1 MDALAAEY
9 GPWAVLALNALKAL
23 VFLVIGF
30 LIAGFA
36 ARFVKN
42 SPKRNKRIEP
52 MLAGFLAAIVY
63 YLILVVVVIAV
74 LQIFGFQATSLV
86 AVLGAATLAIG
97 FALQG
102 SLANLAAGV
111 MLILIRPF
119 RIGDFVDLSGHLGT
133 ATDLNLFMTELTTVD
148 NVKIVVPNGQVW
160 NSAITNYSA
169 YPTRRCDITFEIDYE
184 ADVDRAMEIIL
195 ELTHQDSRFLKEPEP
210 MVRVATLG
218 ESGIQ
223 LTFRGWTNAED
234 LWEARWALLKNV
246 KQAFDQSGISI
257 PYPHRVMIEKKV

>member
-1 MDALAAEY
+1 MDALAVEY
-9 GPWAVLALNALKAL
+9 GPWAVLALNVLKAL

-30 LIAGFA
+30 LIAGLA

-74 LQIFGFQATSLV
+74 LQLFGFQATSLV

-97 FALQG
+97 LALQG
-102 SLANLAAGV
+102 SLANFAAGV

-184 ADVDRAMEIIL
+184 ADVDKAMKIIL
-195 ELTHQDSRFLKEPEP
+195 DHAKQDSRFLDDPEP
-210 MVRVATLG
+210 MVRVSGWG
-218 ESGIQ
+218 ESAIE
-223 LTFRGWTNAED
+223 LSFRGWTNADD
-234 LWEARWALLKNV
+234 LWEARWAMLKEV
-246 KQAFDQSGISI
+246 KQAFDQAGISI
-257 PYPHRVMIEKKV
+257 PFPHRVMVEKKA